1 MKCNAHEGV
10 YEQGKEAGE
19 IIGIKIGE
27 EKGLKIG
34 EEKGIKIGE
43 EKGIKIG
50 EKIKSH
56 EIAKK
61 LLLLGASI
69 EIIVKSTGLS
79 LGEITEINKE
89 YKCEKSS

>member
-10 YEQGKEAGE
+10 YEQGKEAGQM
-19 IIGIKIGE
+19 IGI
-27 EKGLKIG
+27 KIG

-56 EIAKK
+56 EIAKN
-61 LLLLGASI
+61 LLLLGESI
-69 EIIVKSTGLS
+69 EIIVQLTGLS
-79 LGEITEINKE
+79 LEEITEINKE
-89 YKCEKSS
+89 YKCKKAVE

>member
-19 IIGIKIGE
+19 IIGIKIG
-27 EKGLKIG
+27 KKNKI
-34 EEKGIKIGE
+34 
-43 EKGIKIG
+43 
-50 EKIKSH
+50 H

-61 LLLLGASI
+61 ILLLGASI

-79 LGEITEINKE
+79 LEEITEINKE

>member
-27 EKGLKIG
+27 EKG
-34 EEKGIKIGE
+34 IKIGE

-56 EIAKK
+56 EIAIK
-61 LLLLGASI
+61 LLLKGTSF
-69 EIIVKSTGLS
+69 EDIVELTDLS
-79 LGEITEINKE
+79 LSEILKLSNQIKH
-89 YKCEKSS
+89 

>member
-19 IIGIKIGE
+19 II
-27 EKGLKIG
+27 
-34 EEKGIKIGE
+34 
-43 EKGIKIG
+43 GIKIG

-79 LGEITEINKE
+79 LEEITEINKE
-89 YKCEKSS
+89 YKREKSS

>member
-19 IIGIKIGE
+19 MI
-27 EKGLKIG
+27 
-34 EEKGIKIGE
+34 GIKIGE

-50 EKIKSH
+50 RKNKSH

-79 LGEITEINKE
+79 LEEITEINKE
-89 YKCEKSS
+89 YKREKSS